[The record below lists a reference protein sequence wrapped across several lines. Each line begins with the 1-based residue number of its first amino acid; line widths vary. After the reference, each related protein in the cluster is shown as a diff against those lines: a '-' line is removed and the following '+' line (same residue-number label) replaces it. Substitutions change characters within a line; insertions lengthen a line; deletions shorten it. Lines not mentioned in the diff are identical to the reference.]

1 MQLSQT
7 NAYAIAAMVQ
17 LGSIAPGRLL
27 SCKAICKGL
36 NMPDRYVQQLL
47 RQLVAVGVV
56 ISIRGRDGG
65 YRLAKPADRIS
76 LLEII
81 EAVDGKLALNSH
93 VEIAGMSRAGAA
105 VVSDALVRI
114 AADSRKR
121 LASITLA
128 DLRHRKAA

>member
-17 LGSIAPGRLL
+17 LGSLAPGRLL
-27 SCKAICKGL
+27 SCKAICTRL

-47 RQLVAVGVV
+47 RQLG
-56 ISIRGRDGG
+56 SDGG

-81 EAVDGKLALNSH
+81 EAVDGKLGLNYH
-93 VEIAGMSRAGAA
+93 VEIAGMSRVGAA
-105 VVSDALVRI
+105 VVSEALARI
-114 AADSRKR
+114 AADTRKR
-121 LASITLA
+121 MAAITLA
-128 DLRHRKAA
+128 DLRHKKAA